1 MAKAPFVAQWV
12 QAGADIFQ
20 WGRKAAYWKG
30 KKGWW
35 ASRQDVEGI
44 KGPFR
49 TPGAAQKWAEEPF
62 REQHRQAQQKLRDE
76 AQQALEGRKA
86 KRAAQQA
93 REAELAQERE
103 ARDLLTWKGLP
114 PEARRVEPGQLW
126 TMRDPRFEQH
136 QILVVEVKKTIA
148 VVLARDSRATPWKGL
163 SPESRTLSHLPRL
176 YRLAGTAKVPAS
188 PIRKRPDRS
197 R

>member
-1 MAKAPFVAQWV
+1 MAKTPFEAQWL

-62 REQHRQAQQKLRDE
+62 REQHRMAQQKLRDE
-76 AQQALEGRKA
+76 AQLALE
-86 KRAAQQA
+86 KRRSRVAAQRTHAVERAQA
-93 REAELAQERE
+93 RE
-103 ARDLLTWKGLP
+103 ARDLDTWKGLP
-114 PEARRVEPGQLW
+114 AEARKVEPGQVWAL
-126 TMRDPRFEQH
+126 RDAKHGQH

-148 VVLARDSRATPWKGL
+148 IVQARDSKATPWKGL
-163 SPESRTLSHLPRL
+163 AREPRTLTHLPRL
-176 YRLAGTAKVPAS
+176 YRLVGKARVPS
-188 PIRKRPDRS
+188 LPKG
-197 R
+197 

>member
-49 TPGAAQKWAEEPF
+49 TPGAAQTWAEEPF
-62 REQHRQAQQKLRDE
+62 RAQHRLAQQKLRDE
-76 AQQALEGRKA
+76 AQPFRGHAD
-86 KRAAQQA
+86 
-93 REAELAQERE
+93 
-103 ARDLLTWKGLP
+103 RDRP
-114 PEARRVEPGQLW
+114 A
-126 TMRDPRFEQH
+126 
-136 QILVVEVKKTIA
+136 
-148 VVLARDSRATPWKGL
+148 
-163 SPESRTLSHLPRL
+163 SHLTTS
-176 YRLAGTAKVPAS
+176 TAQFWTATTKRQLHDDAAS
-188 PIRKRPDRS
+188 PS
-197 R
+197 RNMELS

>member
-1 MAKAPFVAQWV
+1 MAKAPFVAQWL

-30 KKGWW
+30 RKGWW

-62 REQHRQAQQKLRDE
+62 REQHRLAQQKLRDE
-76 AQQALEGRKA
+76 VQQVLDR
-86 KRAAQQA
+86 RRTRVAAQKAHAVELAQA
-93 REAELAQERE
+93 REAKELV
-103 ARDLLTWKGLP
+103 TWKGLP
-114 PEARRVEPGQLW
+114 VEARKVEPGQVWKL
-126 TMRDPRFEQH
+126 RDASHGQH

-148 VVLARDSRATPWKGL
+148 VVQARDSKATPWKGL
-163 SPESRTLSHLPRL
+163 AREPRTLTHLPRL
-176 YRLAGTAKVPAS
+176 YRLVGKAKVPAL
-188 PIRKRPDRS
+188 PKRQAS
-197 R
+197 

>member
-1 MAKAPFVAQWV
+1 MAKTPFTAQWI

-49 TPGAAQKWAEEPF
+49 SPTAAQKWAEEPF

-76 AQQALEGRKA
+76 AQQVID
-86 KRAAQQA
+86 KRRTKVAAQKAHAVELAQA
-93 REAELAQERE
+93 REAK
-103 ARDLLTWKGLP
+103 DLVTWKGLP
-114 PEARRVEPGQLW
+114 ADERRVQPGQVW
-126 TMRDPRFEQH
+126 VMKDPRFEQH

-148 VVLARDSRATPWKGL
+148 VVQARDSKATPWKGL
-163 SPESRTLSHLPRL
+163 AREPRTLTHLPRL
-176 YRLAGTAKVPAS
+176 YRLVGKAKVPGL
-188 PIRKRPDRS
+188 PKT
-197 R
+197 

>member
-1 MAKAPFVAQWV
+1 MTKTPFAAQWL

-62 REQHRQAQQKLRDE
+62 REQHRMAQQKLRDE
-76 AQQALEGRKA
+76 AQLALE
-86 KRAAQQA
+86 KRRSRVAAQRTHAVERAQA
-93 REAELAQERE
+93 RE
-103 ARDLLTWKGLP
+103 ARDLDTWKGLP
-114 PEARRVEPGQLW
+114 SEERKVQPGQVWAL
-126 TMRDPRFEQH
+126 RDAKHGQH

-148 VVLARDSRATPWKGL
+148 IVQARDSKATPWKGL
-163 SPESRTLSHLPRL
+163 AREPRTLTHLPRL
-176 YRLAGTAKVPAS
+176 YRLVGKARVPS
-188 PIRKRPDRS
+188 PPKG
-197 R
+197 

>member
-49 TPGAAQKWAEEPF
+49 TPGAAQTWAEEPF
-62 REQHRQAQQKLRDE
+62 RAQHRLAQQKLRDE

-114 PEARRVEPGQLW
+114 PEARKVAPGQVW
-126 TMRDPRFEQH
+126 AMRDPRFEQH
-136 QILVVEVKKTIA
+136 LILVVEVKKTIA
-148 VVLARDSRATPWKGL
+148 VVLARDSKATPWKGL
-163 SPESRTLSHLPRL
+163 AREPRTLATLPRL

-188 PIRKRPDRS
+188 PTRKGPA
-197 R
+197 